1 MLEPFCGVI
10 AVGDTPQFNWHVI
23 LSCALWLLLVLII
36 ATVIY
41 NIKMKLL
48 DTLIAAMKFFLL
60 QQGVRRCAGFASR
73 K

>member
-23 LSCALWLLLVLII
+23 LSCALWFLLVLII
-36 ATVIY
+36 ATVNY
-41 NIKMKLL
+41 NIKMK
-48 DTLIAAMKFFLL
+48 LIAAMKFFLL

>member
-10 AVGDTPQFNWHVI
+10 AVGDSPQFNWHVI

-36 ATVIY
+36 AMVIY
-41 NIKMKLL
+41 STKMK
-48 DTLIAAMKFFLL
+48 LIAAMKSFLL
-60 QQGVRRCAGFASR
+60 QQGVRRCAGFASP